1 MLSAAGR
8 GLPFKWSQLDRVVR
22 PDDASLT
29 SMEWCPP
36 PPYTVRDAP
45 IPLKRGDS
53 PNPQRGMREIN
64 LANTVL
70 SGCPHDAFN
79 FEEQESGGHGQYSY
93 VTNRLTDD
101 EVTAKYGWVRYA
113 NGMTL
118 MPTPAPPMC
127 KYGCDRSTVATDE
140 RITRHHLCNEPG
152 GIACRQFMQRKADLQ
167 HDKERKRKK
176 AEKKKADAKEA
187 KAAKAAKTQA
197 AKAAKA
203 AITAVTATTATAT
216 KSRKGGKAGKVG
228 KAGKGG
234 QGGQGRAAKAAKAAK
249 AGNAGN
255 AGKAPK
261 PKPSKASKRK
271 IAFPHTPENEEGE
284 AEKQDEAEMQD
295 EAEKQWVLEG
305 ICGER
310 VSDTGQVEFLV
321 KWEGC
326 GDSENSWEPASGIDA
341 DATIAAF
348 RCVNNSNIGAIAN
361 T

>member
-1 MLSAAGR
+1 M
-8 GLPFKWSQLDRVVR
+8 
-22 PDDASLT
+22 
-29 SMEWCPP
+29 
-36 PPYTVRDAP
+36 
-45 IPLKRGDS
+45 
-53 PNPQRGMREIN
+53 
-64 LANTVL
+64 
-70 SGCPHDAFN
+70 
-79 FEEQESGGHGQYSY
+79 
-93 VTNRLTDD
+93 
-101 EVTAKYGWVRYA
+101 
-113 NGMTL
+113 
-118 MPTPAPPMC
+118 
-127 KYGCDRSTVATDE
+127 
-140 RITRHHLCNEPG
+140 
-152 GIACRQFMQRKADLQ
+152 
-167 HDKERKRKK
+167 
-176 AEKKKADAKEA
+176 
-187 KAAKAAKTQA
+187 
-197 AKAAKA
+197 
-203 AITAVTATTATAT
+203 
-216 KSRKGGKAGKVG
+216 
-228 KAGKGG
+228 
-234 QGGQGRAAKAAKAAK
+234 K

-271 IAFPHTPENEEGE
+271 IAFLHTPENEEGE